1 MIVFTWGN
9 FLKSKNPLI
18 LICCNFQEKRG
29 SGSLL
34 IWVNFWYVIL
44 KFYLNQKTQIKK
56 IYIYINKIA
65 YASCKDQVTHK

>member
-56 IYIYINKIA
+56 NIYTLIKSLTQAAKI
-65 YASCKDQVTHK
+65 K